1 MANLPFV
8 VKPRLEPIIEE
19 IGTPESGILLV
30 ERRGYLTAG
39 ERNTVQQ
46 YLQSDSSATIM
57 IKLAR
62 DVARQYD
69 VPLEKAYNSV
79 SSAMASTCRA
89 DDDLCL
95 RVTSDFA
102 EELQD
107 VMSQMLQVQA
117 RVEMVQA
124 LALITQRIDPDFDI
138 AEITKLHPDIISQLS
153 ELYQDEENKS
163 VEKLEAM
170 IGESEKVTI
179 EELEKKPVRKKAD
192 G

>member
-62 DVARQYD
+62 DVARRYD
-69 VPLEKAYNSV
+69 VPLEKAYNGV
-79 SSAMASTCRA
+79 SSAMAGTCRA
-89 DDDLCL
+89 NDELCL
-95 RVTSDFA
+95 DITSDFA

-107 VMSQMLQVQA
+107 VMGQMLQVQA
-117 RVEMVQA
+117 RMEMVQA
-124 LALITQRIDPDFDI
+124 LALITQRIDPDFETS
-138 AEITKLHPDIISQLS
+138 EITELHPDIISQLS
-153 ELYQDEENKS
+153 QLYQDEENKS

-170 IGESEKVTI
+170 IGESEKMTV
-179 EELEKKPVRKKAD
+179 EEIEKKPVRKKAD